1 MVQVRYQAPSLT
13 IADATK
19 VVRDRYGLIDTTIE
33 PLASERDQN
42 FHVVTNGPESFV
54 LKISHKDESRA
65 SVELQERVLNH
76 LRARVPELV
85 IPRVVPTLS
94 GDTLTTMSGPD
105 EDNHLVRMVTFVPG
119 QVWAHVTPRSGTL
132 LQSLGRALALVDA
145 ALSDFP
151 ETGAFGDLKWDLTQ
165 AGWIRDYFSYLD
177 QPPGLTAFAE
187 ATAVG
192 RSLARRPK
200 TRPPKA
206 LVERAFARYEAIA
219 PRLSSLPSSLL
230 YNDANDHNVLVADDR
245 VVSLIDFGD
254 MVHGPRV
261 CDLAIG
267 IAYAI
272 MGSSSPLES
281 AAEVVSGY
289 HQTMPLTEAELE
301 VLYPLICARL
311 CVSVTNSAYQRHAAP
326 ENTYLQVSDQA
337 AWELLDALE
346 DIQPREAIDAFRSAC
361 GFTPWLADKAIL
373 SARQLH
379 LSPNLSLAYRNPL
392 HIVRGHLQ
400 YLYDADGREYIDAVN
415 NVAHVGHCHPRV
427 VRAGQQQMALL
438 NTNSRYLH
446 SHIVRY
452 AERLTATL
460 PEPLRVCFFVNSGS
474 EACDLAL
481 RLARTHTGSRATVV
495 IDGAYHGNSSE
506 LVRISPY
513 KYDGPGGGG
522 QPDYVRKIPTP
533 DSYRYRTLSAE
544 AEAEGFGSEGGGVRE
559 AIEDLAATGQTRPT
573 FIAESL
579 MGSCGQLVLPEGFL
593 DEAYRQTR
601 AAGGVCIAD
610 EVQVGFGRVGTHFWG
625 FETQAV
631 VPDIV
636 VMGKP
641 MGNGHPIGAVVTTP
655 EIAAS
660 FNNGME
666 YFSTFGGNPVSSAIG
681 LAVLDVIDDE
691 GLQEKALHVGE
702 HLRQGI
708 RELASHYTIIGD
720 VRGLGL
726 FVGVEFVCDRTTQ
739 APAPDA
745 TTYVCNRLSELGIL
759 VSIDGP
765 RHNVL
770 KIKPPLVFSDANV
783 VRFVESLDRVLGEDP
798 AHP

>member
-1 MVQVRYQAPSLT
+1 MTQVRFHAPRLT

-19 VVRDRYGLIDTTIE
+19 VAKDRYGLTATTIE
-33 PLASERDQN
+33 PLPSERDQN
-42 FHVVTNGPESFV
+42 FHVIAGRHERADGPDSFV
-54 LKISHKDESRA
+54 LKISHKDESPE

-76 LRARVPELV
+76 LRARVPELLM
-85 IPRVVPTLS
+85 PRIVPTVS
-94 GDTLTTMSGPD
+94 GETLTTLKGPGGD
-105 EDNHLVRMVTFVPG
+105 DNLVRMVTFVPG
-119 QVWAHVTPRSGTL
+119 QVWAQVPSPPAAL
-132 LQSLGRALALVDA
+132 LRSLGRALALVDA
-145 ALSDFP
+145 ALADFP
-151 ETGAFGDLKWDLTQ
+151 ATGAFGDLKWDLTR

-177 QPPGLTAFAE
+177 ESPGL
-187 ATAVG
+187 
-192 RSLARRPK
+192 K
-200 TRPPKA
+200 TRPPKT

-219 PRLSSLPSSLL
+219 PRLASLPSGLL
-230 YNDANDHNVLVADDR
+230 YNDANDHNVLVADGR

-254 MVHGPRV
+254 MVPGPRV

-267 IAYAI
+267 IAYAT
-272 MGSSSPLES
+272 MGASAPLAS
-281 AAEVVSGY
+281 AAEVVAGY
-289 HQTMPLTEAELE
+289 HEVLPLTEAEVE
-301 VLYPLICARL
+301 VLFPLICARL

-326 ENTYLQVSDQA
+326 ENAYLQVSDRP
-337 AWELLDALE
+337 AWELLDSLQH
-346 DIQPREAIDAFRSAC
+346 IHPREAVEAFRSAC
-361 GFTPWLADKAIL
+361 GFTSWLSDSAIR
-373 SARQLH
+373 SARQRY
-379 LSPNLSLAYRNPL
+379 LSPNLSLAYREPL

-415 NVAHVGHCHPRV
+415 NVAHVGHCDPRV
-427 VRAGQQQMALL
+427 VEAGQKQMALL

-452 AERLTATL
+452 AERLCATL

-495 IDGAYHGNSSE
+495 IEGAYHGNSGE

-522 QPDYVRKIPTP
+522 QPDYVRKVATP
-533 DSYRYRTLSAE
+533 DTYRGWNGNA
-544 AEAEGFGSEGGGVRE
+544 GVRE
-559 AIEDLAATGQTRPT
+559 AIDELALADQTKPT
-573 FIAESL
+573 FVAESL
-579 MGSCGQLVLPEGFL
+579 MGSCGQIILPDGFL
-593 DEAYRQTR
+593 SEAYRHTR

-625 FETQAV
+625 FETHGV

-666 YFSTFGGNPVSSAIG
+666 YFSTFGGNPVSCAIG
-681 LAVLDVIDDE
+681 LAVLDVIHDE
-691 GLQEKALHVGE
+691 RLQERALHVGE
-702 HLRQGI
+702 HLRQGF
-708 RELASHYTIIGD
+708 RELASHYTLIGD

-726 FVGVEFVCDRTTQ
+726 FVGVEFVCDRDTRT
-739 APAPDA
+739 PAPDA
-745 TTYVCNRLSELGIL
+745 TAYVCNRLRELGIL
-759 VSIDGP
+759 VSVDGP
-765 RHNVL
+765 RDNVL

-783 VRFVESLDRVLGEDP
+783 AHFVEMLDRILGEGP
-798 AHP
+798 AQP

>member
-1 MVQVRYQAPSLT
+1 MSDNVATVPQVRYHAPTLS
-13 IADATK
+13 IDDAANVAK
-19 VVRDRYGLIDTTIE
+19 DRYGLVGVTIE
-33 PLASERDQN
+33 PLPSERDQN
-42 FHVVTNGPESFV
+42 FHIVTGGSESFV
-54 LKISHKDESRA
+54 LKISHRDESRD
-65 SVELQERVLNH
+65 SVELQARVLIH
-76 LRARVPELV
+76 LRARVPELL

-94 GDTLTTMSGPD
+94 GETLTTIAGP
-105 EDNHLVRMVTFVPG
+105 EEAAHLMRMVTFVPG
-119 QVWAHVTPRSGTL
+119 EVWAKVAPRSDGML
-132 LQSLGRALALVDA
+132 RSLGRALALVDA
-145 ALSDFP
+145 ALSDYP
-151 ETGAFGDLKWDLTQ
+151 ATGVFGDLKWDLTQ
-165 AGWIRDYFSYLD
+165 AGWIRDYLQYLPAD
-177 QPPGLTAFAE
+177 
-187 ATAVG
+187 
-192 RSLARRPK
+192 RK
-200 TRPPKA
+200 N
-206 LVERAFARYEAIA
+206 LVERIFERYESHAA
-219 PRLSSLPSSLL
+219 PRLATLPSGLL
-230 YNDANDHNVLVADDR
+230 YNDANDHNVLVAGDR

-272 MGSSSPLES
+272 MGSSTPL
-281 AAEVVSGY
+281 AAAADVVSGY
-289 HQTMPLTEAELE
+289 HEAMPLTEAELE
-301 VLYPLICARL
+301 VLYPLVCARL

-326 ENTYLQVSDQA
+326 DNPYLQVSDRP
-337 AWELLDALE
+337 AWELLDILE
-346 DIQPREAIDAFRSAC
+346 HISPRHAIDAFRSAC
-361 GFTPWLADKAIL
+361 GFTPWLSDESLL
-373 SARQLH
+373 SARQTH
-379 LSPNLSLAYRNPL
+379 LSPNLSLAYRTPL

-427 VRAGQQQMALL
+427 VRAGQEQMATL

-452 AERLTATL
+452 AERLCATL

-513 KYDGPGGGG
+513 KYDGPGGAGP
-522 QPDYVRKIPTP
+522 PDYVRKVATP
-533 DSYRYRTLSAE
+533 HTYRGWNGHT
-544 AEAEGFGSEGGGVRE
+544 GVPE
-559 AIEDLAATGQTRPT
+559 AIEDLTQTGHSRPA

-579 MGSCGQLVLPEGFL
+579 MGSCGQIVLPPGFL
-593 DEAYRQTR
+593 DEAFRQTR

-625 FETQAV
+625 FETQDV

-641 MGNGHPIGAVVTTP
+641 MGNGHPIGAVVTTA

-666 YFSTFGGNPVSSAIG
+666 YFSTFGGNPVSCAIG
-681 LAVLDVIDDE
+681 LAVLDVIHDE

-702 HLRQGI
+702 HLRQGF
-708 RELASHYTIIGD
+708 RELASHYAIIGD

-726 FVGVEFVCDRTTQ
+726 FIGVEFVCDRATL
-739 APAPDA
+739 APAPEA
-745 TTYVCNRLSELGIL
+745 TTYVCNRLMEQGIL
-759 VSIDGP
+759 VSVDGP
-765 RHNVL
+765 RRNVL

-783 VRFVESLDRVLGEDP
+783 ARFVETLDRILSEDP
-798 AHP
+798 AQP

>member
-1 MVQVRYQAPSLT
+1 MGVTMTQVRYHAPTLT
-13 IADATK
+13 IDDAAK
-19 VVRDRYGLIDTTIE
+19 VAKHRSGLTGATIE
-33 PLASERDQN
+33 PLPSERDQN
-42 FHVVTNGPESFV
+42 FHVITQGPESFV

-65 SVELQERVLNH
+65 SVELQGRVLNH
-76 LRARVPELV
+76 LSDCVTGLV
-85 IPRVVPTLS
+85 MPRVVPTLR
-94 GDTLTTMSGPD
+94 GETLTTMRGPD
-105 EDNHLVRMVTFVPG
+105 GDEHLMRMVTFVPG
-119 QVWAHVTPRSGTL
+119 QVWAQVSPRPGAL
-132 LQSLGRALALVDA
+132 LRSLGRALALVDA
-145 ALSDFP
+145 ALSGFSATD
-151 ETGAFGDLKWDLTQ
+151 AFGDLKWDLTQ
-165 AGWIRDYFSYLD
+165 AGWIRDYFQFL
-177 QPPGLTAFAE
+177 P
-187 ATAVG
+187 
-192 RSLARRPK
+192 
-200 TRPPKA
+200 
-206 LVERAFARYEAIA
+206 VERRDFVEHLFERYDTYAA
-219 PRLSSLPSSLL
+219 PRLASLPSGLL
-230 YNDANDHNVLVADDR
+230 YNDANDHNVLVADGR

-261 CDLAIG
+261 CDLAIA

-272 MGSSSPLES
+272 MGDSTPLES
-281 AAEVVSGY
+281 AAQVVAGY
-289 HQTMPLTEAELE
+289 HEALPLTEAELE
-301 VLYPLICARL
+301 VLFPLICARL
-311 CVSVTNSAYQRHAAP
+311 CVSVTNSAYQRHVAP
-326 ENTYLQVSDQA
+326 ENAYLQVSDQP
-337 AWELLDALE
+337 AWDLLDALE
-346 DIQPREAIDAFRSAC
+346 HIQPREAIDAFRSAC
-361 GFTPWLADKAIL
+361 GFTSWLSDDAIL
-373 SARQLH
+373 AARQSR

-427 VRAGQQQMALL
+427 VQAGQQQMALL

-452 AERLTATL
+452 AERLCATL

-513 KYDGPGGGG
+513 KYDGPGGAG
-522 QPDYVRKIPTP
+522 QPDYVRKVRTP
-533 DSYRYRTLSAE
+533 DTYRSKSPSAE
-544 AEAEGFGSEGGGVRE
+544 AEAEGFGSVGG
-559 AIEDLAATGQTRPT
+559 AIEDLAKSGHSRPA
-573 FIAESL
+573 FVAESL
-579 MGSCGQLVLPEGFL
+579 LGSCGQLVLPAGFL
-593 DEAYRQTR
+593 DEAFREAR

-625 FETQAV
+625 FETQGV

-666 YFSTFGGNPVSSAIG
+666 YFSTFGGNPVSCAIG
-681 LAVLDVIDDE
+681 LAVLDVIHDE
-691 GLQEKALHVGE
+691 GLQEKASHVGE
-702 HLRQGI
+702 HLLQGF
-708 RELASHYTIIGD
+708 RELASHYAIIGD

-726 FVGVEFVCDRTTQ
+726 FIGVEFVCDRSTL
-739 APAPDA
+739 APAPEA
-745 TTYVCNRLSELGIL
+745 TTYVCNRLRELGIL
-759 VSIDGP
+759 VSVDGP

-783 VRFVESLDRVLGEDP
+783 ARFVETLDRILGEDP
-798 AHP
+798 AQP

>member
-1 MVQVRYQAPSLT
+1 MTQVRFHAPTLT
-13 IADATK
+13 TGDAAS
-19 VVRDRYGLIDTTIE
+19 VVRDRYGLIDATID
-33 PLASERDQN
+33 PLPSERDQN
-42 FHVVTNGPESFV
+42 FHVITDGPESFV
-54 LKISHKDESRA
+54 LKVSHKDESRE
-65 SVELQERVLNH
+65 SVELQVRVLNH
-76 LRARVPELV
+76 VRARVTELLM
-85 IPRVVPTLS
+85 PRIVPTLS
-94 GDTLTTMSGPD
+94 GETLTTMTGPGGND
-105 EDNHLVRMVTFVPG
+105 HLVRMVSFVPG
-119 QVWAHVTPRSGTL
+119 QVWAQITPHSAAL
-132 LQSLGRALALVDA
+132 LRSLGRALALVDA

-151 ETGAFGDLKWDLTQ
+151 TTGAFGDLKWDLTH
-165 AGWIRDYFSYLD
+165 AGWIRDYFQSLPLD
-177 QPPGLTAFAE
+177 
-187 ATAVG
+187 
-192 RSLARRPK
+192 RSD
-200 TRPPKA
+200 
-206 LVERAFARYEAIA
+206 LVERLFERYESHAA
-219 PRLSSLPSSLL
+219 PRLASLPSGLL
-230 YNDANDHNVLVADDR
+230 YNDANDHNVLVADGR

-272 MGSSSPLES
+272 MGASAPIAS

-289 HQTMPLTEAELE
+289 HEALPLTEAELE

-311 CVSVTNSAYQRHAAP
+311 CVSVTNSAYQRHVAP
-326 ENTYLQVSDQA
+326 ENSYLQVSDRP
-337 AWELLDALE
+337 AWALLDALE
-346 DIQPREAIDAFRSAC
+346 HVQPREALDAFRSAC
-361 GFTPWLADKAIL
+361 GFTPWLSDSAIL
-373 SARQLH
+373 SARQGL
-379 LSPNLSLAYRNPL
+379 LSPNLSLAYRHPL
-392 HIVRGHLQ
+392 HIVRGHMQ

-427 VRAGQQQMALL
+427 VRAGQRQMSLL

-452 AERLTATL
+452 AERLSATL
-460 PEPLRVCFFVNSGS
+460 PDPLRVCFFVNSGS

-495 IDGAYHGNSSE
+495 IDGAYHGNSGE

-513 KYDGPGGGG
+513 KYDGPGGDG

-533 DSYRYRTLSAE
+533 DSYR
-544 AEAEGFGSEGGGVRE
+544 GWNGKVGIRE
-559 AIEDLAATGQTRPT
+559 AIEDLARHGHTRPT
-573 FIAESL
+573 FVAESS
-579 MGSCGQLVLPEGFL
+579 MGSCGQIVLPTGFL
-593 DEAYRQTR
+593 DEAFRETR

-625 FETQAV
+625 FQTQDV

-660 FNNGME
+660 FHNGME
-666 YFSTFGGNPVSSAIG
+666 YFSTFGGNPVSCAIG
-681 LAVLDVIDDE
+681 LAVLDVIQDE

-702 HLRQGI
+702 HLRQGF
-708 RELASHYTIIGD
+708 RELASHYGIIGD

-726 FVGVEFVCDRTTQ
+726 FIGVEFVCDRTTL
-739 APAPDA
+739 APAPEA

-759 VSIDGP
+759 VSVDGP
-765 RHNVL
+765 LRNVL

-783 VRFVESLDRVLGEDP
+783 ARFVETLDQVLGEDP
-798 AHP
+798 AQP